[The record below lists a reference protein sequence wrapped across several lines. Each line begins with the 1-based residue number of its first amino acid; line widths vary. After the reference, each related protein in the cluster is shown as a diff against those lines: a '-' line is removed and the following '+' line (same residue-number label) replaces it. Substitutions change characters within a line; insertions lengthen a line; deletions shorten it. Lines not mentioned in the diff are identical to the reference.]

1 VGSPFRC
8 VVGRIRRGR
17 LRLVPA
23 IAFVRHQDQNWER
36 PLGRRRSPRS
46 VGPAIAC
53 ASAGRR
59 PPVFNL
65 NGFALDQGPPP
76 TAGLK
81 WRSTLQLYLSCA
93 FFVNNV
99 VEDTTCRCRFL
110 R

>member
-23 IAFVRHQDQNWER
+23 IAFVRHQDQNKER

-65 NGFALDQGPPP
+65 NGFALDQGLPP
-76 TAGLK
+76 TAGLM
-81 WRSTLQLYLSCA
+81 WRSTLQYI
-93 FFVNNV
+93 
-99 VEDTTCRCRFL
+99 
-110 R
+110 